1 MLGIDLSVALGAGM
15 YPQERDLDARI
26 PENPL
31 ADPGWS
37 PPPDFALHDPKNP
50 RSRTVNRARLLEMV
64 DQVEDMMELLWSH
77 PPPPGPGAYGAG
89 GFGGPQG
96 VQLMSRLLQ
105 LMHENGMGPLKL
117 YG

>member
-15 YPQERDLDARI
+15 YPQERDMDARI

-37 PPPDFALHDPKNP
+37 PPHEGWRQDRNKP
-50 RSRTVNRARLLEMV
+50 RAVDRARLLEMV
-64 DQVEDMMELLWSH
+64 DQVEDVMELMWGA
-77 PPPPGPGAYGAG
+77 PPPSPPSSYAAG

-96 VQLMSRLLQ
+96 MQLMSRLLE

>member
-37 PPPDFALHDPKNP
+37 PPPDAWRQNP
-50 RSRTVNRARLLEMV
+50 RSRTVDRARLLEMV
-64 DQVEDMMELLWSH
+64 DQVEDVMELLWGST
-77 PPPPGPGAYGAG
+77 PPPALGSYAGG

-96 VQLMSRLLQ
+96 AQLMSRLLQ